1 MIIGH
6 QETSIVFKIYIC
18 ILMLLTTI
26 MGGDLY
32 VKYFANDVLNFILF
46 LLSGI

>member
-1 MIIGH
+1 MIISH
-6 QETSIVFKIYIC
+6 KETSIVFKIYIC

-46 LLSGI
+46 LFSGI